1 MVGLFI
7 YVTSLTQWKMV
18 GGSPLL
24 RYLKTVKTEKGKKDA
39 NAATDG
45 QSVWFMFLF
54 VCASVSAFEF
64 VCEES

>member
-1 MVGLFI
+1 
-7 YVTSLTQWKMV
+7 MV

-24 RYLKTVKTEKGKKDA
+24 RYLKTVKRAKRTA